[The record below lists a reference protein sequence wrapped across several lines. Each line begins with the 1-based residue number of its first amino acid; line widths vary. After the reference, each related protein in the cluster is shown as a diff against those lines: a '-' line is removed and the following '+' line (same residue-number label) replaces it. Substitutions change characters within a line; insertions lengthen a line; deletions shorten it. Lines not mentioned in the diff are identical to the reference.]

1 MAFKKRRLIQAI
13 SDRVPDDQDSLL
25 EAVKKE
31 VWPFLKQVRRLIF
44 DATGGSPDPGGTQ
57 VVVNEGD
64 TTVINTTINPSPFD
78 DHLVKARTVD
88 QTPVGGLIEK
98 TKAGRKVQISLLND
112 NGVEKA
118 LFDVIEQTVDVTRRY
133 LRLAGIVDPNLRAP
147 VRGVAAAGSG
157 GGMGSGS
164 GGGLMVGL
172 VFDSWNQIGGAA
184 GTWTWRCGFNGT
196 LQLYSQ
202 DQSVPCKKGDRIL
215 VTRELKLVL
224 NIGYSYEAVDSA
236 YPGIYEVLDPGSADT
251 KAVIR
256 RVQDANTS
264 DEFHIGTV
272 VQVAGEPKAAFYG
285 KYFRFDAAGTIS
297 PDLTNVTCT
306 EYAYVAPN
314 QQQLLTDSEFALAD
328 LEPSPLYVEWEVPA
342 GSTSWPQLNY
352 FDTNA
357 GIPGV
362 SEVPAGTQKFYGPAF
377 WVEGWNAQVN
387 PGDVFVGYRI
397 IKLPVAGDAVILL
410 DAWDSAP
417 VTNSTGQAR
426 NWQVDTTTI
435 PLAPTDRIRLA
446 PIARSTCAQPVTV
459 HMLWNQPVDSPYW
472 ASTMQIPSAGDQ
484 YDHTKLLRRNDDGG
498 DGRGQHDS
506 HTVMVD
512 DQTAFSGLLAGAQR
526 LDEALAMLDRPTF
539 RWRKDGWGAA
549 TINGTGVVTIPAPYV
564 RGRLELSSS
573 VTINGLDPDNWS
585 DGQEATLLIQAS
597 VDDVATLTHFAADL
611 PTNARLS
618 LSRGDGAQFA
628 RYALL
633 RLVLDTGSTHSWLSE
648 AEPMVF

>member
-1 MAFKKRRLIQAI
+1 M
-13 SDRVPDDQDSLL
+13 
-25 EAVKKE
+25 
-31 VWPFLKQVRRLIF
+31 
-44 DATGGSPDPGGTQ
+44 
-57 VVVNEGD
+57 NEGD

-118 LFDVIEQTVDVTRRY
+118 LFDVIEQPVDVTRRY
-133 LRLAGIVDPNLRAP
+133 LRLAGIVDPDLRAP
-147 VRGVAAAGSG
+147 VRCLASSG
-157 GGMGSGS
+157 IVTGQ
-164 GGGLMVGL
+164 GGGLALGIN
-172 VFDSWNQIGGAA
+172 FGGWQQIGGSA
-184 GTWTWRCGFNGT
+184 GTWTWRRMYNGI
-196 LQLYSQ
+196 LLGYSLTET
-202 DQSVPCKKGDRIL
+202 VPLAKNDRIL
-215 VTRELKLVL
+215 VSHA
-224 NIGYSYEAVDSA
+224 IDFSAISIPSPYS
-236 YPGIYEVLDPGSADT
+236 GIYEVLDPGSEST
-251 KAVIR
+251 PPVIR
-256 RVQDANTS
+256 RVQDANTA
-264 DEFHIGTV
+264 DEFYIGTV
-272 VQVAGEPKAAFYG
+272 VQVTGEPKAEFYG

-306 EYAYVAPN
+306 EYTYVAPN

-357 GIPGV
+357 GMPGV

-426 NWQVDTTTI
+426 NWQVDTTSI
-435 PLAPTDRIRLA
+435 PLVPTDRIRLA

-459 HMLWNQPVDSPYW
+459 HMLWHQPVDSPYW

-618 LSRGDGAQFA
+618 LSRGDGAQLA
-628 RYALL
+628 QTALL
-633 RLVLDTGSTHSWLSE
+633 RLVLDAGATHSWLSE

>member
-13 SDRVPDDQDSLL
+13 SDRVPNDQDSLL

-118 LFDVIEQTVDVTRRY
+118 LFDVIEQPVDVTRRY
-133 LRLAGIVDPNLRAP
+133 LRLAGIVDPDLRAP
-147 VRGVAAAGSG
+147 VRALAGTG
-157 GGMGSGS
+157 IVTGQA
-164 GGGLMVGL
+164 GGLALGL
-172 VFDSWNQIGGAA
+172 NFGNWQQIGGSA
-184 GTWTWRCGFNGT
+184 GTWTWRRLYNGT
-196 LQLYSQ
+196 LQ
-202 DQSVPCKKGDRIL
+202 
-215 VTRELKLVL
+215 
-224 NIGYSYEAVDSA
+224 GYSPTESIPLAQNDRFLVSRAIDFSA
-236 YPGIYEVLDPGSADT
+236 ISIPSPYIGIYEVLDPGSEST
-251 KAVIR
+251 PPVIR
-256 RVQDANTS
+256 RVQDANTA
-264 DEFHIGTV
+264 DEFYIGTV
-272 VQVAGEPKAAFYG
+272 VQVTGEPKAEFYG
-285 KYFRFDAAGTIS
+285 KYFRFDAAGAIS
-297 PDLTNVTCT
+297 VDLTNVTCD
-306 EYAYVAPN
+306 EYAYVAPE
-314 QQQLLTDSEFALAD
+314 QRRLLTDSEFAAANLD
-328 LEPSPLYVEWEVPA
+328 PVQLYDEWDVTNGE
-342 GSTSWPQLNY
+342 GWNEDFTTSV
-352 FDTNA
+352 
-357 GIPGV
+357 GVPGV
-362 SEVPAGTQKFYGPAF
+362 SEIPSGTQRFYCPAV
-377 WVEGWNAQVN
+377 WVEGWNPGAN
-387 PGDVFVGYRI
+387 PGDVFFGYRVT
-397 IKLPVAGDAVILL
+397 KVPVAGDPVVLF
-410 DAWDSAP
+410 DAYDSAP
-417 VTNSTGQAR
+417 VTNTVGAPR
-426 NWQVDTTTI
+426 WWQFDTASISLT
-435 PLAPTDRIRLA
+435 PTDQLRIT
-446 PIARSTCAQPVTV
+446 PIASSTCQQAVTI

-573 VTINGLDPDNWS
+573 VTINGLDPDNWL

-597 VDDVATLTHFAADL
+597 VDNVATLAHFAPDL
-611 PTNARLS
+611 ATNARLS

-633 RLVLDTGSTHSWLSE
+633 RLVLDTGATHSWLSE
-648 AEPMVF
+648 AETMVF